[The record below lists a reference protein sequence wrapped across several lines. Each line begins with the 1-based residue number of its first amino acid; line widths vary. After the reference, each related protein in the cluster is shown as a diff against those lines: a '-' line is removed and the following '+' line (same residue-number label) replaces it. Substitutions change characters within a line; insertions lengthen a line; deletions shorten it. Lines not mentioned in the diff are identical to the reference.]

1 MPFAIRLCAVVGLDA
16 RPAINTAASG
26 ALGPPDT
33 LHIFQL
39 IRPTGRQPPS
49 PDTCR
54 PAEEPKSRQQ
64 TFPDPQ
70 ASRLPG
76 VSFRRKSGFLVA
88 ALIRGV
94 VIF

>member
-54 PAEEPKSRQQ
+54 PAELS
-64 TFPDPQ
+64 
-70 ASRLPG
+70 
-76 VSFRRKSGFLVA
+76 
-88 ALIRGV
+88 
-94 VIF
+94 